1 MPKFI
6 PNITSDQDNE
16 HFFRVN
22 HSCVPNAE
30 TSWKSDLDVMD
41 LVAIKDIG
49 QGEEITICYLNKVPQ
64 FKDFLLVSQQ
74 DILLRHGESSFKCFL
89 KLLTGQQNP

>member
-1 MPKFI
+1 
-6 PNITSDQDNE
+6 
-16 HFFRVN
+16 
-22 HSCVPNAE
+22 
-30 TSWKSDLDVMD
+30 MD

-74 DILLRHGESSFKCFL
+74 ERLLSMVKTVSNVSWSCWLASKIFEFVITLRIVV
-89 KLLTGQQNP
+89 QQISGDLVEV

>member
-6 PNITSDQDNE
+6 TNITSDQDNE
-16 HFFRVN
+16 HIFLRVN

-49 QGEEITICYLNKVPQ
+49 QREEITICYLNKVPQ

-74 DILLRHGESSFKCFL
+74 ERLLSMVKTVS
-89 KLLTGQQNP
+89 NVS